1 MKAIADQPTR
11 AAGRRALLRR
21 QRWLLARRTVQ
32 LLVLTAFLLGPWTG
46 LWLARGTLAASEWFG
61 AIVLSDPFV
70 ALQALL
76 AHHTLAAPALLGAC
90 LVAAVWALLGGRS
103 FCGWVCPIGPVTD
116 LAAWL
121 RTKWYLPA
129 LLARHRPDRRLRYGI
144 LVVVLILSATLGTV
158 AWETVNPITLLHR
171 ALIFGLVGGYGV
183 TLAVFLFDL
192 LILPRGWCGHVCPV
206 GAFYGVL
213 GRAAVVH
220 VSATHRDRCT
230 RCGDC
235 FRVCPEPHVIAP
247 ALYGTGTDPGPLITN
262 ADCIRCARCLDVCDE
277 EVFTWAAV
285 GFTPE
290 GTRGTPSGNGSRA
303 AGPMPDAAMIPTGT
317 VAPNIAGAALAES
330 ATAPPIPI
338 PAKRE
343 KSRRLQ

>member
-1 MKAIADQPTR
+1 MKAIAERPIR
-11 AAGRRALLRR
+11 HSGGHRFVRR
-21 QRWLLARRTVQ
+21 QRWLLVRRTVQ
-32 LLVLTAFLLGPWTG
+32 LLVLAAFLLGPWAG
-46 LWLARGTLAASEWFG
+46 LWVARGTLAASEWFG
-61 AIVLSDPFV
+61 AIVLSDPFIAV
-70 ALQALL
+70 QALL
-76 AHHTLAAPALLGAC
+76 AHHTLATPALLGAC
-90 LVAAVWALLGGRS
+90 LVAAAWALLGGRS

-121 RTKWYLPA
+121 RNRLHLPA
-129 LLARHRPDRRLRYGI
+129 LLARYRPDRRLRYG
-144 LVVVLILSATLGTV
+144 LLGVVLIVSAALGTV
-158 AWETVNPITLLHR
+158 AWETVNPITFLHR
-171 ALIFGLVGGYGV
+171 ALVFGLVGGYGV

-220 VSATHRDRCT
+220 VSATHRDACT

-235 FRVCPEPHVIAP
+235 FRACPEPHVIAP

-285 GFTPE
+285 GFTPA
-290 GTRGTPSGNGSRA
+290 GTCGTPSGNGSRA
-303 AGPMPDAAMIPTGT
+303 AGPAPGAATIPAGAA
-317 VAPNIAGAALAES
+317 APNIVGPALAEA